1 MLHTIIDIAIIIVS
15 VAAIVIT
22 GRSRKSRK

>member
-15 VAAIVIT
+15 VAAIVIIV
-22 GRSRKSRK
+22 RSRKGRK